1 MTVNN
6 TQHVYHEWSR
16 YQWASTDPIPDE
28 GDVPRWHLAQWPGD
42 QGTMRSPVRQDPARM
57 AASQTGI
64 SGFAHNPGAAPACLD
79 ERDRPHALWRRVR

>member
-64 SGFAHNPGAAPACLD
+64 SGFAHNPGGGSRWAEGYAN
-79 ERDRPHALWRRVR
+79 